1 MASRAPPLH
10 LSLLRPRLRP
20 PQQPQAVSPYPR
32 KVAAVQQ
39 MGSISPQPCPA
50 WPWPLGSLSP
60 SPGRFQVPG
69 AGAAPVPCCRAP
81 GGMPD
86 GPCTAHLVN
95 HQPSWRPDRLPH
107 YLVTPCEDFLPKS
120 SVYSSLLSHLPMCS
134 LYINFVIVFDLPSDC
149 TGAH

>member
-1 MASRAPPLH
+1 MLPVMASRAPPLH

-50 WPWPLGSLSP
+50 WPWPLASLSP
-60 SPGRFQVPG
+60 SPGWFQVPG
-69 AGAAPVPCCRAP
+69 R
-81 GGMPD
+81 MPD

>member
-32 KVAAVQQ
+32 KVTAVQQ

-50 WPWPLGSLSP
+50 WPWPLASLSP

-69 AGAAPVPCCRAP
+69 AGAAPVPCCHAP

-120 SVYSSLLSHLPMCS
+120 SVYSSLLSHLSMCS